1 MAEKVVITGLGLVTS
16 LGTQVEDI
24 WSSILEGKSGIA
36 EIKQFDTSDFAVHF
50 GGEVKDFD
58 ITNWISKKEAKRL
71 DRYVHFAAA
80 ASLDAV
86 KDSGLDIPSMDP
98 SRIGVVIG
106 SGIGGIIEM
115 EEQHTR
121 YIQKGASKISPFII
135 PKMMANSA
143 SGNVSILLG
152 ASGPNFSVVTAC
164 AAGSHSIGQ
173 AADLIRNGLSDVV
186 VTGGS
191 EAAISPL
198 GLGGFCSLK
207 ALSTRND
214 DPTTASRPFD
224 QTRDGFVMA
233 EAGGTLILESESHAK
248 ARGAKIYAELAGFG
262 MSGEGYHITQPN
274 PDANGCIRAMDM
286 AIKGAGLELNQID
299 YINAHGTSTYFNDK
313 TETFAVKQLFGDHA
327 HSLAMSSVKSHMGHS
342 LGASGAVEAA
352 VCALALRD
360 QKMPPTIN
368 LNTPDPECDL
378 DYVPHKGRDAKLDA
392 VISNSLGFGGHN
404 ACLCL
409 KKYNG

>member
-1 MAEKVVITGLGLVTS
+1 VAEKVVITGLGLITS
-16 LGTQVEDI
+16 LGHQVEDV
-24 WSSILEGKSGIA
+24 WSAILDGKSGIA
-36 EIKQFDTSDFAVHF
+36 EITQFDTSDFSVHF

-86 KDSGLDIPSMDP
+86 KDSGLELKDMDP
-98 SRIGVVIG
+98 TRIGVVYG

-115 EEQHTR
+115 EQQHTR
-121 YIQKGASKISPFII
+121 YLNKGASKISPFII

-143 SGNVSILLG
+143 AGNISILLG

-173 AADLIRNGLSDVV
+173 AADLIRNGVSDIVV
-186 VTGGS
+186 AGGS

-224 QTRDGFVMA
+224 LNRDGFVMA
-233 EAGGTLILESESHAK
+233 EAGGTVILESESHAK

-274 PDANGCIRAMDM
+274 PDANGCIRAMQM
-286 AIKGAGLELNQID
+286 AVESAGLALTDID

-313 TETFAVKQLFGDHA
+313 TETFAVKKLFGDHA
-327 HSLAMSSVKSHMGHS
+327 NHLAMSSVKSHMGHS

-352 VCALALRD
+352 ICALALRD

-368 LNTPDPECDL
+368 LTTPDPECDL
-378 DYVPHKGRDAKLDA
+378 DYVPGKGRDARLDA

-404 ACLCL
+404 ACLCI
-409 KKYNG
+409 KKYQD